1 MSPVNSLNINYVE
14 HVQVR
19 FLLLQHIR
27 VPSDIIPVKQNMDR
41 KVGIIERDKDSH
53 KAQGIDGIVKNKF
66 KWVWLE
72 KTVKVNVVV
81 GGGFKEFP
89 LSEWLRK
96 VDLPHPHLKNL
107 A

>member
-1 MSPVNSLNINYVE
+1 
-14 HVQVR
+14 
-19 FLLLQHIR
+19 
-27 VPSDIIPVKQNMDR
+27 MDR
-41 KVGIIERDKDSH
+41 TVGIGLIECDKDSH
-53 KAQGIDGIVKNKF
+53 KAQAIDGIVKNKF

-72 KTVKVNVVV
+72 KTVKVNV

-96 VDLPHPHLKNL
+96 VALPHPHLKNL